1 MINFILGI
9 MFMAV
14 ALPILDKLVELF
26 QTAVNAKI
34 SDINVGIQQNN
45 VDIQSMRPH
54 IALICWYWN
63 INQFAIVYTFQSRL
77 RTRLTLR

>member
-14 ALPILDKLVELF
+14 ALPVLDKMVELF

-34 SDINVGIQQNN
+34 SDINVNIQQNN
-45 VDIQSMRPH
+45 VDIQSMGLPEQH
-54 IALICWYWN
+54 TS
-63 INQFAIVYTFQSRL
+63 AIGFTVPNKEEEYEDYDE
-77 RTRLTLR
+77 

>member
-14 ALPILDKLVELF
+14 ALPVLDKMVELF

-34 SDINVGIQQNN
+34 SDINVNIQQNN
-45 VDIQSMRPH
+45 VDIQSMGLPEQNTSA
-54 IALICWYWN
+54 IGLIVPNKEEEYDE
-63 INQFAIVYTFQSRL
+63 YDE
-77 RTRLTLR
+77 

>member
-14 ALPILDKLVELF
+14 VLPILDKLVELF

-34 SDINVGIQQNN
+34 SDINVSIQQNN
-45 VDIQSMRPH
+45 VDIQSMGLPEQH
-54 IALICWYWN
+54 SEEEEYDE
-63 INQFAIVYTFQSRL
+63 YE
-77 RTRLTLR
+77 

>member
-14 ALPILDKLVELF
+14 ALPIFDKLVELF

-34 SDINVGIQQNN
+34 SDINVDIQQNN
-45 VDIQSMRPH
+45 ADIQSMGLPEQH
-54 IALICWYWN
+54 TS
-63 INQFAIVYTFQSRL
+63 AIGFMVQSEEEEYEDYDE
-77 RTRLTLR
+77 

>member
-14 ALPILDKLVELF
+14 VLPILDKLVELF

-34 SDINVGIQQNN
+34 SDINVSIQQNN
-45 VDIQSMRPH
+45 VDIQSMGLPEQH
-54 IALICWYWN
+54 SEEEEHDEYE
-63 INQFAIVYTFQSRL
+63 
-77 RTRLTLR
+77 

>member
-14 ALPILDKLVELF
+14 ALPILDKLAELF

-34 SDINVGIQQNN
+34 SDINVDIQQNN
-45 VDIQSMRPH
+45 VDIQSMGLPEQH
-54 IALICWYWN
+54 TS
-63 INQFAIVYTFQSRL
+63 AIGFMVQSEEEEEYDDYD
-77 RTRLTLR
+77 

>member
-14 ALPILDKLVELF
+14 ALPILDKLVEMF

-34 SDINVGIQQNN
+34 SDINV
-45 VDIQSMRPH
+45 DIQSMGLPEQH
-54 IALICWYWN
+54 TS
-63 INQFAIVYTFQSRL
+63 AIGFMVQSEEEEYDDYDE
-77 RTRLTLR
+77 

>member
-14 ALPILDKLVELF
+14 VLPILDKLVELF

-45 VDIQSMRPH
+45 VDIQSMGLPEQH
-54 IALICWYWN
+54 TS
-63 INQFAIVYTFQSRL
+63 AIGFMVQSEEEEYDEYE
-77 RTRLTLR
+77 